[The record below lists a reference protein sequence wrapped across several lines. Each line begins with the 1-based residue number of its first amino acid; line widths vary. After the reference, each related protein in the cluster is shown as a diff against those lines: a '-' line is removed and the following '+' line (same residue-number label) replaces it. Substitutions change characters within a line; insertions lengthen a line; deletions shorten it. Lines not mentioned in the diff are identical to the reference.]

1 MNISRISRQYIF
13 PMIFVTV
20 PFGYSVYSPDLPSA
34 ITQGKTIEEA
44 IFMAKDVLCN
54 ILIIYEDEGME
65 IPSPVLPAITPSETD
80 AFVTLIEVNTV
91 DHRKIHDDRTIK
103 KTLTLPSWLNTMA
116 EREGINFSQ
125 TLQHAL
131 KQRLGV

>member
-1 MNISRISRQYIF
+1 MNASRHYIF
-13 PMIFVTV
+13 PMVFIPV

-34 ITQGKTIEEA
+34 ITQGKTVEEA
-44 IFMAKDVLCN
+44 IYMAKDVLCS
-54 ILIIYEDEGME
+54 ILIIYEDEGIE
-65 IPSPVLPAITPSETD
+65 VPTPVFPVDTPSEVGG
-80 AFVTLIEVNTV
+80 FVTLIEVNTV
-91 DHRKIHDDRTIK
+91 DYRKMHDDRTIK